1 MSESLNRAK
10 ALSHLTESVK
20 KLSDSYS
27 EKLIDD
33 KEFRFMFDVIYLEFN
48 HIRAAQKKNAESL
61 GLSINH

>member
-1 MSESLNRAK
+1 MSESLNRSK
-10 ALSHLTESVK
+10 ALLNLTESVK
-20 KLSDSYS
+20 NLSNSYC

-61 GLSINH
+61 GLSTNH